1 MNLDQIPDAEQ
12 FQKLHSYEGLVRAH
26 VGMHVLPAQAA
37 CAHHRCRLKSA
48 GIKLETRPGFSFL

>member
-26 VGMHVLPAQAA
+26 VGVHVLTTD
-37 CAHHRCRLKSA
+37 A
-48 GIKLETRPGFSFL
+48 G